1 MTLAKAVSTKYNKT
15 IEKCTNEEIYYALL
29 DMTKK
34 LAEEKVSNEEEAL
47 LYFRRV
53 SDWKAFIQ

>member
-15 IEKCTNEEIYYALL
+15 IEKRTNEETNYALR

-34 LAEEKVSNEEEAL
+34 LAEEKVSNEGKKK
-47 LYFRRV
+47 R
-53 SDWKAFIQ
+53 